1 MDRPSEEGVFVN
13 MSVMTAWK
21 VLHVRR
27 EANRYPRSM
36 SLKALKMRATML
48 VVLMLA
54 GTFRAERWNVNVG
67 TKMKLR
73 VAGRLGALLLIQGLG
88 PTEAVDIV

>member
-1 MDRPSEEGVFVN
+1 
-13 MSVMTAWK
+13 
-21 VLHVRR
+21 
-27 EANRYPRSM
+27 M
-36 SLKALKMRATML
+36 SLKALKMRQRISLGSDVRATML